1 MAHGRWY
8 PTTTVLGDGRIM
20 TFSGLDE
27 FGNTSKA
34 VEIYTVGS
42 GWSPQ
47 YIASWT
53 PPLYPRMHLLPN
65 GQVFYSG
72 PGTTSAL
79 FDPAT
84 HSWTQSVAT
93 TNYGG
98 SRTYGSS
105 VLLPLTPANNY
116 DPKVMILGGGGTSTP
131 TTEII
136 DLGSPTPVWQWGPS
150 MSQPRIE
157 MNAVILPSGNVL
169 ALGGS
174 YKDEDGST
182 ASLNADLYDPATN
195 LFVVAGAGA
204 NAFPRLYHSVAL
216 LLPDATVWLAG
227 GNPTRGSYDQHME
240 IYQPAYLFTTDLN
253 GDVIPAPR
261 PTIASA
267 PAIVTWGTQFTVQT
281 PDAASISSVVLVKN
295 GAVTHAFDMDQRLV
309 GMSFSQGSGALTVT
323 APPNG
328 NIAPPGYYML
338 FLLNSAGVPS
348 VASFVQLGQTDFSLS
363 ADPPSQTVVQG
374 DSTTY
379 TVNITPSNGFSGTAS
394 LSVDGLPAGATGSF
408 DPGSITASGSSTL
421 TISTLSSTVPGSYPL
436 TITASSGSLVHTT
449 MVTLVVT
456 AAPDFSISASPPRRL
471 LNRGSTVNYQVVVGS
486 LNGFSGTVTLSYSGL
501 PSGAKAKFNHQII
514 TGSGTS
520 TFRVAADQSATPGI
534 YTLTIS
540 GSSGNVSHSTTVA
553 VKIR

>member
-1 MAHGRWY
+1 
-8 PTTTVLGDGRIM
+8 
-20 TFSGLDE
+20 
-27 FGNTSKA
+27 
-34 VEIYTVGS
+34 
-42 GWSPQ
+42 
-47 YIASWT
+47 
-53 PPLYPRMHLLPN
+53 MHLLPN

-72 PGTTSAL
+72 SSRTAAL

-84 HSWTQSVAT
+84 HLWTQNVAT

-98 SRTYGSS
+98 DRTYGTS
-105 VLLPLTPANNY
+105 VLLPLLPQNNY
-116 DPKVMILGGGGTSTP
+116 DPKVMIMGGGGTSTM

-136 DLGSPTPVWQWGPS
+136 DLGAPNPAWSWGPD
-150 MSQPRIE
+150 MSQPRIQ
-157 MNAVILPSGNVL
+157 MNAVILPSGKVL
-169 ALGGS
+169 AMGGS
-174 YKDEDGST
+174 YKDENAGT
-182 ASLNADLYDPATN
+182 ASLNADLYDPDAN
-195 LFVVAGAGA
+195 AFVPDGAGA

-227 GNPTRGSYDQHME
+227 GNPVRGSYDQHME

-309 GMSFSQGSGALTVT
+309 GMSFSQESGALTVT

-348 VASFVQLGQTDFSLS
+348 VARFVQLGVQTDFSVS
-363 ADPPSQTVVQG
+363 ADPSSQTVVQG
-374 DSTTY
+374 ESTSY
-379 TVNITPSNGFSGTAS
+379 TVSITSGNGFSGTAS

-408 DPGSITASGSSTL
+408 DPGSITGPGSSTL
-421 TISTLSSTVPGSYPL
+421 SISTLSSTVPGSYPL
-436 TITASSGSLVHTT
+436 TITATSGSLVHTT
-449 MVTLVVT
+449 MVTLIVN
-456 AAPDFSISASPPRRL
+456 AAPDFSLSAAPPRRL
-471 LNRGSTVNYQVVVGS
+471 LNRGSTVNYQVTVGS

-501 PSGAKAKFNHQII
+501 PPGTKAKFNHPTI

-520 TFRVAADQSATPGI
+520 TFRVAADQTATPGI

-540 GSSGNVSHSTTVA
+540 GSSGNVSHSTTVD